1 MDAVASGAAMSAS
14 ISEVDAHVKALS
26 TLQTKGRKFT
36 RGGKEK
42 GKHNTASSKLLSQA
56 ITAVCTVGSLVWFA
70 PRLICME
77 LEKSDCAAL
86 RNNILVVMIDFCV
99 RYTALVDCYIP
110 KITMTLRDPC
120 EVVRKADIHPAFK
133 MAPEHL
139 FATSAKLCAEI
150 LAAASDGMLSIDD
163 ATGQSVVQDT
173 LHILACKE
181 MRIQSSK
188 SQDTAEIDDE
198 CGESGESSALLAAKG
213 RLVTQV
219 AKKNLV
225 QHAVP
230 IFIELKRLLESKT
243 ALSQAAS
250 SSASAS
256 FSRTTRTKST
266 RSSLQTNSSRRS
278 LSTTWRSMR
287 LRR

>member
-1 MDAVASGAAMSAS
+1 MRKNLVLSLGLEIGVPLANNCKCLLLLPPVDASDLAADLLKRIEEFNMHLT
-14 ISEVDAHVKALS
+14 EVDAHVKALS

-36 RGGKEK
+36 RG
-42 GKHNTASSKLLSQA
+42 
-56 ITAVCTVGSLVWFA
+56 
-70 PRLICME
+70 
-77 LEKSDCAAL
+77 
-86 RNNILVVMIDFCV
+86 
-99 RYTALVDCYIP
+99 YIP